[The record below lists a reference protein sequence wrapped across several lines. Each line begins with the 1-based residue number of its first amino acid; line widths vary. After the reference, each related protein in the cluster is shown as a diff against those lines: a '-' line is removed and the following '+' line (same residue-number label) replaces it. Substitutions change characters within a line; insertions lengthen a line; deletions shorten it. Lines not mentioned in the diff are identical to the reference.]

1 MWFVYCFRWV
11 ATSDTTKPVNKSP
24 AWNIPSPQSPPTSQ
38 PPAASTTPATHPN
51 TSSKTQRHAQQQSY
65 NGTQQQ
71 SITTADHNERGQS
84 YVPYRTV
91 QQQDGQSASVMRSP
105 VSGQQQQQNQRQQ
118 NQRQRTTSTAAV
130 NLQDIMSQEAEE
142 MEALQRYAN
151 KPLSSVQV

>member
-1 MWFVYCFRWV
+1 MWFVYFVRWI
-11 ATSDTTKPVNKSP
+11 APTNTTKPVNKSP
-24 AWNIPSPQSPPTSQ
+24 AWNIPTPQSPPTS
-38 PPAASTTPATHPN
+38 PTAASPIPPHPN

-65 NGTQQQ
+65 NSTQQQ
-71 SITTADHNERGQS
+71 SITTADHNARGQT
-84 YVPYRTV
+84 YVTV

-105 VSGQQQQQNQRQQ
+105 ANGQQMRQNQQQQNQRQQ
-118 NQRQRTTSTAAV
+118 TTSAAAV